1 MGKLIDV
8 KIAEQEKA
16 FELHSDPDAL
26 YLSVKCS
33 DNKHHSRIV
42 VIIVCDA
49 LYQIA
54 KTIGPE
60 RWKAVCEQASSTS

>member
-1 MGKLIDV
+1 MRKLIDV
-8 KIAEQEKA
+8 KNAEQEKA
-16 FELHSDPDAL
+16 FELHGNPDAL

-42 VIIVCDA
+42 VIKVSDA

>member
-8 KIAEQEKA
+8 KNAEQEKA

-26 YLSVKCS
+26 YLSVECS

-42 VIIVCDA
+42 VIKVSDA

>member
-8 KIAEQEKA
+8 KNAEQEKA

-42 VIIVCDA
+42 VIKVSA
-49 LYQIA
+49 PY
-54 KTIGPE
+54 TRG
-60 RWKAVCEQASSTS
+60 